1 MTMTSAT
8 PVGDPALAT
17 PATSQPAVP
26 AHELNP
32 VLRGPVL
39 VALHGRESTIAPI
52 TFGSRLAERLNVALR
67 VVTVVEPPQMYG
79 APPGMGMTPLSSAF
93 DFTPIQEEI
102 VKRSLRDAHVE
113 ERCTLDIRHGEPTRE
128 IRLLAEEVNATFIIV
143 AAAPHRRLRHD
154 VAGIFASQVLR
165 NAPCPVLSL
174 SLDASTL
181 PNTIVAGIDFSPS
194 SIRSAQAA
202 LLVLDDNGTLILAHA
217 PAPPSAQHVHGASRA
232 RYVAD
237 VADAFSRVRDELRAC
252 APPSITIETGH
263 LEGRVAPALL
273 GLAEF
278 VGADMVT
285 VGSHSH
291 NIVERFFVGSVA
303 STILHAASCTV
314 LASPPPPA
322 AHPHD

>member
-1 MTMTSAT
+1 MF
-8 PVGDPALAT
+8 
-17 PATSQPAVP
+17 
-26 AHELNP
+26 
-32 VLRGPVL
+32 
-39 VALHGRESTIAPI
+39 GR
-52 TFGSRLAERLNVALR
+52 RLAERLNVALR

-79 APPGMGMTPLSSAF
+79 APPGLGMTPLSSAF

-102 VKRSLRDAHVE
+102 VKRSLREAGVG

-174 SLDASTL
+174 SMDAARLTK
-181 PNTIVAGIDFSPS
+181 TIVAGIDFSPS

-202 LLVLDDNGTLILAHA
+202 LLVLDDSGTLILAHA
-217 PAPPSAQHVHGASRA
+217 PAPPPAQHVSGTSSA

-237 VADAFSRVRDELRAC
+237 VADAFSRLRDELRAC
-252 APPSITIETGH
+252 TQPTITIETAH

-285 VGSHSH
+285 VGSHSR
-291 NIVERFFVGSVA
+291 NMVERFFVGSVA
-303 STILHAASCTV
+303 STILHAASCSV
-314 LASPPPPA
+314 LASPPPPP
-322 AHPHD
+322 AHLPG